1 MKIRFHLL
9 ILLITIVFFFTSN
22 GSYACGM
29 KSTEMSCCKT
39 ESTSKKEI
47 KDCCKSKNEKENNK
61 PCGGKCG
68 HSNCT
73 TSSPSFT
80 FIVTN
85 EVKFSLNSIVLS
97 TEKQKFYLNET
108 TTSNGFFSLWLIPKI
123 S

>member
-1 MKIRFHLL
+1 MKIRFHLFIFL
-9 ILLITIVFFFTSN
+9 VILGFFFTSN
-22 GSYACGM
+22 ESNACGM

-39 ESTSKKEI
+39 ESTSNKET
-47 KDCCKSKNEKENNK
+47 KDCCKNKKEKENNK

-85 EVKFSLNSIVLS
+85 EVKFTLNAIEFSS
-97 TEKQKFYLNET
+97 EKQKFYHNET